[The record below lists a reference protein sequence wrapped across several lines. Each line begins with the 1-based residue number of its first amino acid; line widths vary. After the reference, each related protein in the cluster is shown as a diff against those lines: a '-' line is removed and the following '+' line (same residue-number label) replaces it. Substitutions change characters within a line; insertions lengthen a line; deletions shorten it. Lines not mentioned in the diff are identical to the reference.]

1 MYSFKEKQKHFS
13 ELQNPDA
20 ASLDLKLLTQKTPSH
35 PLLRK
40 FSRSPQ
46 RYANEILYQLLDV
59 AERDEIRNNRRPPVS
74 QSNVVNGSQSSKK
87 ETEILLIEKS
97 EKVENITPESS
108 DPDQQDKISDVTDQ
122 IVEAE
127 EHVEEAEEHAV
138 VAEERAEEAEERVEE
153 AELRVEE
160 AEERAEEAELR
171 VEETEERAEEAE
183 LRAEEAEERADNAEA
198 ALEQEKKKVATTSKP
213 VSNPKVKSKSGKSTR
228 KSIGT
233 TSPTRKSR
241 QPRSSTTTG
250 S

>member
-20 ASLDLKLLTQKTPSH
+20 ASLDLKLLTQKNPLH

-74 QSNVVNGSQSSKK
+74 KSNVVNGSQSSKK

-97 EKVENITPESS
+97 EKFENVTSESS
-108 DPDQQDKISDVTDQ
+108 DADQQDKISDVTDQ

-127 EHVEEAEEHAV
+127 EHVVETEEHTV
-138 VAEERAEEAEERVEE
+138 VAEERA
-153 AELRVEE
+153 EE

-171 VEETEERAEEAE
+171 VEEAEERAEEAE

>member
-74 QSNVVNGSQSSKK
+74 KSNVVNGSQSSKK

-97 EKVENITPESS
+97 EKVENVTSESS

-127 EHVEEAEEHAV
+127 EHAV
-138 VAEERAEEAEERVEE
+138 VAEERAEEA
-153 AELRVEE
+153 
-160 AEERAEEAELR
+160 
-171 VEETEERAEEAE
+171 EERAEEAE
-183 LRAEEAEERADNAEA
+183 LRAEEAEERADNVEA

-228 KSIGT
+228 KSTGT

>member
-40 FSRSPQ
+40 FSRNPQ

-74 QSNVVNGSQSSKK
+74 KSNVVNGSQSSKK

-97 EKVENITPESS
+97 EKVENVTSESS

-127 EHVEEAEEHAV
+127 EHVVEAEERAEEAEEHAV
-138 VAEERAEEAEERVEE
+138 VAEERAEEAEEH
-153 AELRVEE
+153 
-160 AEERAEEAELR
+160 
-171 VEETEERAEEAE
+171 AEEAE

>member
-20 ASLDLKLLTQKTPSH
+20 ASLDLQLLTQKTSSH

-40 FSRSPQ
+40 FSRNPQ

-59 AERDEIRNNRRPPVS
+59 AERDEIRNNRRPPVPQKVQP
-74 QSNVVNGSQSSKK
+74 QSNKTDNSNPQKEENGKFPIV
-87 ETEILLIEKS
+87 ES
-97 EKVENITPESS
+97 EKVEDGNITQESS
-108 DPDQQDKISDVTDQ
+108 APTTTVLENQDKISDVTNQ

-127 EHVEEAEEHAV
+127 G
-138 VAEERAEEAEERVEE
+138 RAEEAEQR
-153 AELRVEE
+153 AEE
-160 AEERAEEAELR
+160 AEERAEESEL
-171 VEETEERAEEAE
+171 RAEEAE
-183 LRAEEAEERADNAEA
+183 QHAEEAEERADNAET
-198 ALEQEKKKVATTSKP
+198 ALEQEKKKVVTTSKP
-213 VSNPKVKSKSGKSTR
+213 VSNPKVKSKSGKSTQ
-228 KSIGT
+228 KSTGT

>member
-20 ASLDLKLLTQKTPSH
+20 ASLDLKLLTQKNPLH

-40 FSRSPQ
+40 FSRNPQ

-74 QSNVVNGSQSSKK
+74 KSNVVNGSQSSKK

-97 EKVENITPESS
+97 EKVENVTSESS

-127 EHVEEAEEHAV
+127 EHAVETEERAEEAELRIKE
-138 VAEERAEEAEERVEE
+138 AEERAEEAEERVEE
-153 AELRVEE
+153 VEQRVEE
-160 AEERAEEAELR
+160 AEQ
-171 VEETEERAEEAE
+171 
-183 LRAEEAEERADNAEA
+183 RAEEAEERADNAEK
-198 ALEQEKKKVATTSKP
+198 ALEQEKKKVVTTSKP
-213 VSNPKVKSKSGKSTR
+213 VSNPKVKSKSGKSTQ
-228 KSIGT
+228 KSTGT

>member
-74 QSNVVNGSQSSKK
+74 KSNVVNGSQSSKK

-97 EKVENITPESS
+97 EKVENVTSESS

-127 EHVEEAEEHAV
+127 E
-138 VAEERAEEAEERVEE
+138 
-153 AELRVEE
+153 
-160 AEERAEEAELR
+160 
-171 VEETEERAEEAE
+171 
-183 LRAEEAEERADNAEA
+183 RADNVEA

-228 KSIGT
+228 KSTGT

>member
-97 EKVENITPESS
+97 EKVENVTSESS

-127 EHVEEAEEHAV
+127 EHVVEAEEHAV
-138 VAEERAEEAEERVEE
+138 VAEERAEEAEER
-153 AELRVEE
+153 
-160 AEERAEEAELR
+160 AEEAELR
-171 VEETEERAEEAE
+171 AEETEERVEEAEFRVEEAEERAEEAE

>member
-40 FSRSPQ
+40 FSRNPQ

-74 QSNVVNGSQSSKK
+74 KSNVVNGSQSSKK

-97 EKVENITPESS
+97 EKVENVTSESS
-108 DPDQQDKISDVTDQ
+108 DPDQ
-122 IVEAE
+122 IV
-127 EHVEEAEEHAV
+127 EAEEHAV
-138 VAEERAEEAEERVEE
+138 VAEERAEEAEERAEE

-160 AEERAEEAELR
+160 A
-171 VEETEERAEEAE
+171 EERAEEAE

-213 VSNPKVKSKSGKSTR
+213 VSNPKVKSKSGKSTQ

-233 TSPTRKSR
+233 TSPTHKSR

>member
-40 FSRSPQ
+40 FSRNPQ

-74 QSNVVNGSQSSKK
+74 KSNVVNGSQSSKK

-97 EKVENITPESS
+97 EKVENVTSESS

-127 EHVEEAEEHAV
+127 EHAV
-138 VAEERAEEAEERVEE
+138 VAEERA
-153 AELRVEE
+153 EE

-171 VEETEERAEEAE
+171 VEEAEERAEEAE

-198 ALEQEKKKVATTSKP
+198 ALEQEKKKVVTTSKP
-213 VSNPKVKSKSGKSTR
+213 VSNPKVKSKSGKSTQ
-228 KSIGT
+228 KSTGT

>member
-40 FSRSPQ
+40 FSRNPQ

-74 QSNVVNGSQSSKK
+74 KSNVVNGSQSSKK

-97 EKVENITPESS
+97 GKVENITPESS
-108 DPDQQDKISDVTDQ
+108 DPDQQDKVSDVTDQ

-138 VAEERAEEAEERVEE
+138 VAEERAEEAEERAEE

-160 AEERAEEAELR
+160 A
-171 VEETEERAEEAE
+171 EERAEEAE

-213 VSNPKVKSKSGKSTR
+213 VSNPKVKSKSGKSTQ

>member
-20 ASLDLKLLTQKTPSH
+20 ASLDLQLLTQKTSSH

-40 FSRSPQ
+40 FSRNPQ

-59 AERDEIRNNRRPPVS
+59 AERDEIRNNRRPPVPQKVQP
-74 QSNVVNGSQSSKK
+74 QSNKTDNSNPQKEENGKFSIV
-87 ETEILLIEKS
+87 ES
-97 EKVENITPESS
+97 EKVEDGNITQESS
-108 DPDQQDKISDVTDQ
+108 APTTTVLENQDKISDVTNQ

-127 EHVEEAEEHAV
+127 G
-138 VAEERAEEAEERVEE
+138 RAEEAEQRADEAKERVEE
-153 AELRVEE
+153 SEL
-160 AEERAEEAELR
+160 RAEEAEQH
-171 VEETEERAEEAE
+171 
-183 LRAEEAEERADNAEA
+183 AEEAEERADNAET
-198 ALEQEKKKVATTSKP
+198 ALEQEKKKVVTTSKP

-228 KSIGT
+228 KLTGT

>member
-20 ASLDLKLLTQKTPSH
+20 ASLDLQLLTQKTPSH

-40 FSRSPQ
+40 FSRNPQ

-74 QSNVVNGSQSSKK
+74 KSNVVNGSQSSKK

-97 EKVENITPESS
+97 EKVENVTPESS

-127 EHVEEAEEHAV
+127 ERAEE
-138 VAEERAEEAEERVEE
+138 AEERAEEAEERVEE
-153 AELRVEE
+153 AEQRVEE
-160 AEERAEEAELR
+160 AEQRVEEAEQ
-171 VEETEERAEEAE
+171 
-183 LRAEEAEERADNAEA
+183 RAEEAEERADNAEK
-198 ALEQEKKKVATTSKP
+198 ALEQEKKKVVTTSKP
-213 VSNPKVKSKSGKSTR
+213 VSNPKVKSKSGKSTQ
-228 KSIGT
+228 KSTGT

>member
-20 ASLDLKLLTQKTPSH
+20 ASLDLKLLTQKNPLH

-59 AERDEIRNNRRPPVS
+59 AERDEIRNNRRSSVS
-74 QSNVVNGSQSSKK
+74 KSNVVNGSQSSKK

-97 EKVENITPESS
+97 GKVENVTPESS

-122 IVEAE
+122 IVET
-127 EHVEEAEEHAV
+127 
-138 VAEERAEEAEERVEE
+138 EERAEE

-160 AEERAEEAELR
+160 AEERVEEAEQR
-171 VEETEERAEEAE
+171 VEEAEQ
-183 LRAEEAEERADNAEA
+183 RAEEAEERADNAEK

-213 VSNPKVKSKSGKSTR
+213 VSNPKIKSKSGKSTR
-228 KSIGT
+228 KSTGT
-233 TSPTRKSR
+233 TSPIRKSR

>member
-40 FSRSPQ
+40 FSRNPQ

-138 VAEERAEEAEERVEE
+138 VAEERAEEAEER
-153 AELRVEE
+153 
-160 AEERAEEAELR
+160 
-171 VEETEERAEEAE
+171 AEEAE

-213 VSNPKVKSKSGKSTR
+213 VSNPKVKSKSGKSTQ

-233 TSPTRKSR
+233 TSPTHKSR

>member
-74 QSNVVNGSQSSKK
+74 KSNVVNGSQSSKK

-97 EKVENITPESS
+97 EKVEYVTSESS

-127 EHVEEAEEHAV
+127 EHAV
-138 VAEERAEEAEERVEE
+138 VA
-153 AELRVEE
+153 
-160 AEERAEEAELR
+160 
-171 VEETEERAEEAE
+171 EERAEEAE

-213 VSNPKVKSKSGKSTR
+213 VSNPKVKSKSGKSTQ

>member
-40 FSRSPQ
+40 FSRNPQ

-74 QSNVVNGSQSSKK
+74 KSNVVNGSQSSKK

-97 EKVENITPESS
+97 EKVENVTSESS
-108 DPDQQDKISDVTDQ
+108 DPDQQDKVSDVTDQ

-127 EHVEEAEEHAV
+127 EHA
-138 VAEERAEEAEERVEE
+138 EE

-160 AEERAEEAELR
+160 A
-171 VEETEERAEEAE
+171 EERAEEAE

-213 VSNPKVKSKSGKSTR
+213 VSNPKVKSNSGKSTR

>member
-20 ASLDLKLLTQKTPSH
+20 ASLDLKLLTQKNPLH

-74 QSNVVNGSQSSKK
+74 KSNVVNGSQSSKK

-127 EHVEEAEEHAV
+127 EHAV
-138 VAEERAEEAEERVEE
+138 VETEERAEE

-160 AEERAEEAELR
+160 AEERVEEAEQR
-171 VEETEERAEEAE
+171 VEEAEQ
-183 LRAEEAEERADNAEA
+183 RAEEAEERADNAEK
-198 ALEQEKKKVATTSKP
+198 ALEQEKKKVVTTSKP
-213 VSNPKVKSKSGKSTR
+213 VSNPKVKSKSGKSTQ
-228 KSIGT
+228 KSTGT

>member
-20 ASLDLKLLTQKTPSH
+20 ASLDLKLLTQKIPSH

-74 QSNVVNGSQSSKK
+74 KSNVVNGSQSSKK

-97 EKVENITPESS
+97 EKVENVTSESS

-127 EHVEEAEEHAV
+127 EHAV
-138 VAEERAEEAEERVEE
+138 VAEERAEEAE
-153 AELRVEE
+153 L
-160 AEERAEEAELR
+160 RAEEA
-171 VEETEERAEEAE
+171 EERAEEAE

>member
-40 FSRSPQ
+40 FSRNSQ

-74 QSNVVNGSQSSKK
+74 KSDVDNGSQSSKK

-97 EKVENITPESS
+97 EKVENVTPESPA
-108 DPDQQDKISDVTDQ
+108 PDQQDKISDVTDQ

-127 EHVEEAEEHAV
+127 EHVV
-138 VAEERAEEAEERVEE
+138 
-153 AELRVEE
+153 E
-160 AEERAEEAELR
+160 AEERAEEA
-171 VEETEERAEEAE
+171 EERAEEAE

-228 KSIGT
+228 KSTGT

>member
-74 QSNVVNGSQSSKK
+74 KSNVVNGSQSSKK

-97 EKVENITPESS
+97 EKVEYVTSESS

-127 EHVEEAEEHAV
+127 EHAVVAEERAEEAEEHAV
-138 VAEERAEEAEERVEE
+138 VAEERAEEAEERAEE

-160 AEERAEEAELR
+160 AEEH
-171 VEETEERAEEAE
+171 AEEAE

-228 KSIGT
+228 KSTGT

>member
-20 ASLDLKLLTQKTPSH
+20 ASLDLKLLTQKNPLH

-40 FSRSPQ
+40 LSRSPQ

-74 QSNVVNGSQSSKK
+74 KSNVVNGSQSSKK
-87 ETEILLIEKS
+87 ETKILLIEKS
-97 EKVENITPESS
+97 EKVENVTPESS

-122 IVEAE
+122 IVE
-127 EHVEEAEEHAV
+127 
-138 VAEERAEEAEERVEE
+138 
-153 AELRVEE
+153 
-160 AEERAEEAELR
+160 
-171 VEETEERAEEAE
+171 TEE
-183 LRAEEAEERADNAEA
+183 RAEEAEERADNAEA
-198 ALEQEKKKVATTSKP
+198 ELEHEKKKAATTSKP
-213 VSNPKVKSKSGKSTR
+213 VSNPKVKSKSGKSTP
-228 KSIGT
+228 KSTGT

>member
-20 ASLDLKLLTQKTPSH
+20 ASLDLKLLTQKAPSH

-74 QSNVVNGSQSSKK
+74 KSNVVNGSQSSKK

-97 EKVENITPESS
+97 EKVENVTSESS

-127 EHVEEAEEHAV
+127 EHAV
-138 VAEERAEEAEERVEE
+138 VAEERAEEAEER
-153 AELRVEE
+153 
-160 AEERAEEAELR
+160 AEEAEL
-171 VEETEERAEEAE
+171 RAEEAE

-213 VSNPKVKSKSGKSTR
+213 VSNPKVKSKSGKSTQ

>member
-20 ASLDLKLLTQKTPSH
+20 ASLDLKLLTQKNPLH

-74 QSNVVNGSQSSKK
+74 KSNVVNGSQSSKK

-97 EKVENITPESS
+97 GKVENITPESS
-108 DPDQQDKISDVTDQ
+108 DPDQQDKVSDVTDQ

-127 EHVEEAEEHAV
+127 EHAV
-138 VAEERAEEAEERVEE
+138 VETEERAEE

-160 AEERAEEAELR
+160 AEERVEEAEQR
-171 VEETEERAEEAE
+171 VEEAEQ
-183 LRAEEAEERADNAEA
+183 RAEEAEERADNAEK
-198 ALEQEKKKVATTSKP
+198 ALEQEKKKVVTTSKP
-213 VSNPKVKSKSGKSTR
+213 VSNPKVKSKSGKSTQ
-228 KSIGT
+228 KSTGT

>member
-13 ELQNPDA
+13 ELQNPDV

-74 QSNVVNGSQSSKK
+74 KSNVVNGSQSSKK

-127 EHVEEAEEHAV
+127 EHA
-138 VAEERAEEAEERVEE
+138 EE

-160 AEERAEEAELR
+160 AEERAEETELR
-171 VEETEERAEEAE
+171 AEEAEERAEEAE

-198 ALEQEKKKVATTSKP
+198 ALEQEKKKVVTTSKP
-213 VSNPKVKSKSGKSTR
+213 VSNPKVKSKSGKSTQ
-228 KSIGT
+228 KSTGT

>member
-40 FSRSPQ
+40 FSRNPQ

-59 AERDEIRNNRRPPVS
+59 AERDEIRNNRRPVS
-74 QSNVVNGSQSSKK
+74 KSNVVNGSQSSKK

-97 EKVENITPESS
+97 GKVENITPESS
-108 DPDQQDKISDVTDQ
+108 DPDQQDKVSDVTDQ

-127 EHVEEAEEHAV
+127 EHA
-138 VAEERAEEAEERVEE
+138 EE

-160 AEERAEEAELR
+160 A
-171 VEETEERAEEAE
+171 EERAEEAE

-198 ALEQEKKKVATTSKP
+198 ALEQEKKKIATTSKP

>member
-20 ASLDLKLLTQKTPSH
+20 ASLDLKLLTQKNPLH

-59 AERDEIRNNRRPPVS
+59 AERDEIRNNRRSSVS
-74 QSNVVNGSQSSKK
+74 KSNVVNGSQSSKK

-97 EKVENITPESS
+97 EKVENVTPESS

-122 IVEAE
+122 IVET
-127 EHVEEAEEHAV
+127 
-138 VAEERAEEAEERVEE
+138 EERAEE

-160 AEERAEEAELR
+160 AEERVEEAEQR
-171 VEETEERAEEAE
+171 VEEAEQ
-183 LRAEEAEERADNAEA
+183 RAEEAEERADNAEK

-213 VSNPKVKSKSGKSTR
+213 VSNPKIKSKSGKSTR
-228 KSIGT
+228 KSTGT
-233 TSPTRKSR
+233 TSPIRKSR

>member
-40 FSRSPQ
+40 FSRNPQ

-74 QSNVVNGSQSSKK
+74 KSNVVNGSQSSKK

-97 EKVENITPESS
+97 EKVENVTSESS

-127 EHVEEAEEHAV
+127 EHVVETEEHTV
-138 VAEERAEEAEERVEE
+138 IAEERAEEA
-153 AELRVEE
+153 
-160 AEERAEEAELR
+160 
-171 VEETEERAEEAE
+171 EERAEEAE

>member
-74 QSNVVNGSQSSKK
+74 KSNVVNGSQSSKK

-97 EKVENITPESS
+97 EKVENVTSESS

-127 EHVEEAEEHAV
+127 EHAV
-138 VAEERAEEAEERVEE
+138 VAEE
-153 AELRVEE
+153 RVEE
-160 AEERAEEAELR
+160 AEERAEEAE
-171 VEETEERAEEAE
+171 ERAEEAE
-183 LRAEEAEERADNAEA
+183 LRAKGAEERADNAEA
-198 ALEQEKKKVATTSKP
+198 ELEQEKKKAATTSKP
-213 VSNPKVKSKSGKSTR
+213 VSNPKVKSKSGKSTP
-228 KSIGT
+228 KSTGT

>member
-35 PLLRK
+35 PLMRK
-40 FSRSPQ
+40 FSRNPQ

-74 QSNVVNGSQSSKK
+74 KSNVVNGSQSSKK

-97 EKVENITPESS
+97 EKVENVTSESS

-127 EHVEEAEEHAV
+127 EHVVETEEHTV
-138 VAEERAEEAEERVEE
+138 VAEERAEEAEER
-153 AELRVEE
+153 
-160 AEERAEEAELR
+160 AEEAEL
-171 VEETEERAEEAE
+171 RAEEAE

-213 VSNPKVKSKSGKSTR
+213 VSNPKVKSKSGKSTQ

>member
-40 FSRSPQ
+40 FSRNPQ

-74 QSNVVNGSQSSKK
+74 KSNVVNGSQSSKK

-97 EKVENITPESS
+97 EKVENVTSESS

-122 IVEAE
+122 IVE
-127 EHVEEAEEHAV
+127 VEEHAV
-138 VAEERAEEAEERVEE
+138 VAEERAEEAEERAEE

-171 VEETEERAEEAE
+171 
-183 LRAEEAEERADNAEA
+183 A
-198 ALEQEKKKVATTSKP
+198 ALEQEKKKVVTTSKP
-213 VSNPKVKSKSGKSTR
+213 VSNPKVKSKSGKSTQ
-228 KSIGT
+228 KSTGT

>member
-40 FSRSPQ
+40 FSRNPQ

-74 QSNVVNGSQSSKK
+74 KSNVVNGSQSSKK

-97 EKVENITPESS
+97 EKVENVTSESS

-122 IVEAE
+122 IVE
-127 EHVEEAEEHAV
+127 VEEHAV
-138 VAEERAEEAEERVEE
+138 VAEERAEEAEERAEE

-160 AEERAEEAELR
+160 A
-171 VEETEERAEEAE
+171 EERAEEAE

-198 ALEQEKKKVATTSKP
+198 ALEQEKKKVVTTSKP
-213 VSNPKVKSKSGKSTR
+213 VSNPKVKSKSGKSTQ
-228 KSIGT
+228 KSTGT

>member
-40 FSRSPQ
+40 FSRNPQ

-59 AERDEIRNNRRPPVS
+59 AERDEIRNNRRPVS
-74 QSNVVNGSQSSKK
+74 KSNVVNGSQSSKK

-97 EKVENITPESS
+97 GKVENITPESS
-108 DPDQQDKISDVTDQ
+108 DPDQQDKVSDVTDQ

-127 EHVEEAEEHAV
+127 EHA
-138 VAEERAEEAEERVEE
+138 EE

-160 AEERAEEAELR
+160 A
-171 VEETEERAEEAE
+171 EERAEEAE

-213 VSNPKVKSKSGKSTR
+213 VSNPKVRSKSGKSTR